1 MIDLDAVIV
10 ASERLEPLPS
20 SVARLATLLGDESS
34 SMRDIARI
42 VGLDQALTARV
53 LSAANSAALKRRVEI
68 KGILDAVTRLGR
80 GALLPL
86 ALGSHVKRQVQGA
99 IPQYGMADGALWV
112 DAVTATL
119 AVDLMP
125 SFVRIKIPAET
136 GAAALL
142 HHVGIVVLARFLD
155 PESLKYIQQ
164 AEKAGGRGRVEA
176 EQEILQVHHGEV
188 GGLIA
193 QHWALPAGIINGII
207 YHHSPGEHPDA
218 VCYATSLAAVVAQ
231 LIARKPVS
239 GSEIEDMLKVMG
251 LDRKRVMALCKAVYQ
266 QRQAVIENYG

>member
-20 SVARLATLLGDESS
+20 SVARLAALLSDETS
-34 SMRDIARI
+34 SMRDIARV

-86 ALGSHVKRQVQGA
+86 ALGSHVKRQVSGA
-99 IPQYGMADGALWV
+99 IPQYGIAEGELWV
-112 DAVTATL
+112 DAVTAAL
-119 AVDLMP
+119 AVELMP

-155 PESLKYIQQ
+155 PDSLRYLQD
-164 AEKAGGRGRVEA
+164 AERSGGQGRVEA

-193 QHWALPAGIINGII
+193 QHWALPEGIINGII
-207 YHHSPGEHPDA
+207 YHHTPDEHPDA
-218 VCYATSLAAVVAQ
+218 VSYATSLAAVVAQ

-239 GSEIEDMLKVMG
+239 ASEIEGMLKVMG
-251 LDRKRVMALCKAVYQ
+251 LDRPRVMALCKAVYQ
-266 QRQAVIENYG
+266 QRHAVLQHYG